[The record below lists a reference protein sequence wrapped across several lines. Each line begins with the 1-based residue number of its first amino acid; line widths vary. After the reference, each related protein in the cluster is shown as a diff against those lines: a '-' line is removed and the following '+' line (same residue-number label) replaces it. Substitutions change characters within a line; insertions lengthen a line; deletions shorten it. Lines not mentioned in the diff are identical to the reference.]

1 MAKKIE
7 RLVDYNIVGG
17 NSKTNIIFEKI
28 EKHFSDNTDIP
39 SVYIKSLWDRYQSLP
54 KKYKVNSMNGN
65 IFEAIVITSLLK
77 EGISP
82 IYTQTSL
89 EFVPNV
95 NYDLVVFP
103 KNDDGSIDVSAPIV
117 ISLKTS
123 LRERYKQADL
133 EGSALKSVYKR
144 GISYLVTL
152 DSESEI
158 KKSRQKI
165 IKKEILGLDDF
176 INATT
181 SDFDVLVND
190 LKTRTVAEPPEIKVV
205 RSANTIIKK

>member
-7 RLVDYNIVGG
+7 RLVDYNIVSGK
-17 NSKTNIIFEKI
+17 SKTNIVFEKI

-54 KKYKVNSMNGN
+54 KKYKGNSMNGN

-103 KNDDGSIDVSAPIV
+103 KNNDGSIDVSAPIV

-165 IKKEILGLDDF
+165 IKKEILGLDNF

-190 LKTRTVAEPPEIKVV
+190 LKTRTVAEPPAIKVV
-205 RSANTIIKK
+205 RSANAIIKK